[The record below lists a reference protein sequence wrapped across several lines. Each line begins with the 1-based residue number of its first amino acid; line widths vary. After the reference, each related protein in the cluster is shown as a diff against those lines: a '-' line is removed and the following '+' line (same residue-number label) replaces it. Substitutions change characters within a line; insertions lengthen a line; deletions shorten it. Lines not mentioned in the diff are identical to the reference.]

1 MSSISDTEM
10 ADVSPPRPAVKSPPV
25 PLDTDAAAT
34 ADSNDDGRRSNSSP
48 TRHIPL
54 PEESSSSLQ
63 AAGSGLMIMGGGGS
77 TAAGVSSNTPPMG
90 EAISSPEQLGSVS
103 NKEDKGGL
111 FIVFLKDNKE
121 TKSSGVGSWVNLNSA
136 HSGSCSCQKKGRLL
150 PAPALAPTIIFVNIY

>member
-1 MSSISDTEM
+1 M

-25 PLDTDAAAT
+25 PLDTDAAAM

-63 AAGSGLMIMGGGGS
+63 AAGGGGLMIMGGGS
-77 TAAGVSSNTPPMG
+77 TAAAGVSSNSPPMG

-103 NKEDKGGL
+103 NKEDKGGWFL
-111 FIVFLKDNKE
+111 VVLKDKKE
-121 TKSSGVGSWVNLNSA
+121 I
-136 HSGSCSCQKKGRLL
+136 KKG
-150 PAPALAPTIIFVNIY
+150 ALTLVVQL